1 MVSLDFIYKYI
12 ILHYMKL
19 HCIFTACI
27 GGSKEYP
34 HDHEEELYVERIRDT
49 MSRMA
54 GFSITFYVVENN
66 GIRPTLLD
74 TIEGATIVYTETNK
88 ETWGIGKKE
97 FYDVKSVCERY
108 NFSEEDIVIKMT
120 GRYLI
125 ENPTLVEKVLYY
137 SDNIDVFMKFYNF
150 STEKFEYYD
159 CLLAL
164 WAIRYSV
171 IQSFSVSL
179 LDDIDKSPEVVF
191 ATYIRNTVPANRVM
205 ELRHLDMYFR
215 GVKRLYI

>member
-1 MVSLDFIYKYI
+1 
-12 ILHYMKL
+12 MKFRF
-19 HCIFTACI
+19 IFTACI

-49 MSRMA
+49 MSRMT
-54 GFSITFYVVENN
+54 GLPITFYVVENN
-66 GIRPTLLD
+66 GVRPTLLD
-74 TIEGATIVYTETNK
+74 SIENISIVYTETNK
-88 ETWGIGKKE
+88 EKWDIGKKE
-97 FYDVKSVCERY
+97 FRDIQYVCEKY

-125 ENPTLVEKVLYY
+125 ENPSLVEKVLEY
-137 SDNIDVFMKFYNF
+137 SDDADVFMKFFNF
-150 STEKFEYYD
+150 STDKFEPYD

-171 IQSFSVSL
+171 VQSFNISL
-179 LDDIDKSPEVVF
+179 LDDADKSPEVIF
-191 ATYIRNTVPANRVM
+191 AKYIKNTVPANRIM

-215 GVKRLYI
+215 GVKRLYM